1 MHVTTA
7 RLFDDKESPTQ
18 PVQVHHKCQQQ
29 PTTNSTT
36 MSYSRNATATRN
48 PAAAASRYAADAAG
62 ADVIEDFEVL
72 LTQSRSA
79 DPRQRLAALR
89 EFCPCQVRKEVDQ
102 LWERVLE
109 MTGDPDDQV
118 RYQVLHTLCD
128 GSPRAREEQVIDALR
143 SMRNDKCDKVR
154 RQVRRAL
161 VSYDKTGKWNIL

>member
-1 MHVTTA
+1 
-7 RLFDDKESPTQ
+7 
-18 PVQVHHKCQQQ
+18 
-29 PTTNSTT
+29 
-36 MSYSRNATATRN
+36 
-48 PAAAASRYAADAAG
+48 
-62 ADVIEDFEVL
+62 
-72 LTQSRSA
+72 
-79 DPRQRLAALR
+79 
-89 EFCPCQVRKEVDQ
+89 VRKEVDQ